1 MSDSYRILA
10 GTIADHRME
19 RRNVIVNVN
28 TKYGEITS
36 LDTWNNATR
45 PEPGDIDARDAI
57 LLPGFID
64 IHVHGGAG
72 RYVMEGTAEA
82 LYEIGKH
89 LVRHGVTAW
98 LPTTITASWE
108 DQIAVIKTDE
118 YHTINK
124 ASTGEFNLET
134 ENTNYGIH
142 LEGPYIN
149 PKKKGAQPEQY
160 ILPPSLEEFQRLVS
174 NHFGN
179 VHIVTIAP
187 EMPGALELIRFLA
200 SENIIAS
207 IGHTDA
213 TYDQVSAAIDA
224 GARHL
229 THTFNAMRPMDSRE
243 PGVVGAA
250 FSRPELMAEL
260 IWDNVHVH
268 PASCRA
274 LIAAKGTDGVILIS
288 DGVQGA
294 GMPDGYTFD
303 FGDLPIN
310 IKDGRATL
318 PDGTLAGSVLTL
330 DQAFRNAHSYT
341 LSQRSAMTSYN
352 AARALQN
359 DSIGRIAP
367 GYHAELVILNKDET
381 VRQTIVSGKIV
392 YTAE

>member
-1 MSDSYRILA
+1 MSNHYRILA
-10 GTIADHRME
+10 GTVADHRME
-19 RRNVIVNVN
+19 RHNIIVYIHSG
-28 TKYGEITS
+28 TIIS
-36 LDTWNNATR
+36 LDTWNDSTLLQ
-45 PEPGDIDARDAI
+45 PGDIDARDAI

-64 IHVHGGAG
+64 VHTHGGAG

-82 LYEIGKH
+82 LHAISIH
-89 LVRHGVTAW
+89 LVQHGVTTW

-108 DQIAVIKTDE
+108 DQIAVIDAHREGCRNDSLLNKT
-118 YHTINK
+118 
-124 ASTGEFNLET
+124 AFWGV
-134 ENTNYGIH
+134 H

-149 PKKKGAQPEQY
+149 PKKKGAQPGQY
-160 ILPPSLEEFQRLVS
+160 ILLPDFADFRDKINEHMSRVQ
-174 NHFGN
+174 
-179 VHIVTIAP
+179 IVTLAP

-200 SENIIAS
+200 GEDIIAS

-229 THTFNAMRPMDSRE
+229 THCFNAMRPMDSRE

-260 IWDNVHVH
+260 IWDNIHVH

-288 DGVQGA
+288 DGIPGA
-294 GMPDGYTFD
+294 GMQDGYTFD
-303 FGDLPIN
+303 FGDLPIHIN
-310 IKDGRATL
+310 NGRATL

-330 DQAFRNAHSYT
+330 DQAFRNAQGYT
-341 LSQRSAMTSYN
+341 LSQRSAMTSHN
-352 AARALQN
+352 AARSLG
-359 DSIGRIAP
+359 IGKLGGIAP
-367 GYHAELVILNKDET
+367 GYSADLVVLNRDET
-381 VRQTIVSGKIV
+381 VRQTIVSGTVV